1 MEIFNLIKTFPA
13 DEKYSLCDQIK
24 RSSRSVCAC
33 ISEAY
38 RKRMFEAHFMS
49 KLSDADMENSETQ
62 VWLDYALACKYIN
75 KILYKDL
82 LSKSEELGKMLNYT
96 MHNPEKFNS
105 SNLVK
110 KK

>member
-1 MEIFNLIKTFPA
+1 
-13 DEKYSLCDQIK
+13 
-24 RSSRSVCAC
+24 
-33 ISEAY
+33 
-38 RKRMFEAHFMS
+38 MFEAHFMS